1 MWLIAIYLMLMIVG
15 DLLDYLIVGYLIEP
29 VWPAAGLTLFLGF
42 YFAFL
47 WLAWILAVW
56 LTEPKKAGAGVRTR

>member
-1 MWLIAIYLMLMIVG
+1 MWLIAVYVVLMIAG
-15 DLLDYLIVGYLIEP
+15 DLLDYFIVRYLIEP
-29 VWPAAGLTLFLGF
+29 MWPAAGLALFLGL

-56 LTEPKKAGAGVRTR
+56 LTEPKKAGAAARTR